1 MPQFTIRNATL
12 EDAAAIADLSCTLGY
27 PSSVQ
32 EARERLGPITRSQDD
47 SVLVAC
53 MPDGSVA
60 AWIHIFLAR
69 RIEADMFAELGG
81 LVVAEDCRGMGIAGT
96 LVKEAEKW
104 ATTHGAN
111 RIRVRSRSTR
121 TGAHLF
127 YRQQGFTRIKDQEVF
142 EKIL

>member
-1 MPQFTIRNATL
+1 
-12 EDAAAIADLSCTLGY
+12 
-27 PSSVQ
+27 
-32 EARERLGPITRSQDD
+32 
-47 SVLVAC
+47 

-60 AWIHIFLAR
+60 AWVHIFLAR

-96 LVKEAEKW
+96 LVKAAEKW
-104 ATTHGAN
+104 ATTHGAT

-127 YRQQGFTRIKDQEVF
+127 YTHQGFTRIKEQEVF